1 MSDRSFHLE
10 EMKRPLPVYIYMYT
24 RDIEALVK
32 RLCARGMALT
42 RDRDDLQLL
51 NSLEAARSPHVP
63 ARIQVSNLE
72 KDDEE
77 EGKRCGMVK
86 ERKRMKDR
94 IKGREGDGV
103 LKISG

>member
-1 MSDRSFHLE
+1 MIAARHRNFRNPNQREMSDRSFHLE
-10 EMKRPLPVYIYMYT
+10 EMKRPLPMYIYTYIYT

-63 ARIQVSNLE
+63 ARIQVSE
-72 KDDEE
+72 P
-77 EGKRCGMVK
+77 G
-86 ERKRMKDR
+86 ER
-94 IKGREGDGV
+94 
-103 LKISG
+103 